1 MFLGWF
7 PFLGGSFVFLDV
19 GPSILFF
26 VFSPFFWQ
34 GFIIDIWWCFITR
47 LYNWKLQ
54 GGFLGSW
61 GVGFVGVGRGPREIH
76 LELTTLRK

>member
-1 MFLGWF
+1 
-7 PFLGGSFVFLDV
+7 LDL

-26 VFSPFFWQ
+26 VFPPAFFFWQ
-34 GFIIDIWWCFITR
+34 GFIMEIWCFITR

-54 GGFLGSW
+54 GGFLGGRVGALGLVG
-61 GVGFVGVGRGPREIH
+61 GVRGRPRDM